1 MRWSKGIILSLF
13 TIIITS
19 IAIYLNW
26 SEFFMGNYA
35 TSFNFAVSTMFMSLW
50 FIFSL
55 YWGLKQEKI
64 YKKFILIY
72 WGINFVSFVLIWIVS
87 QSNSSGLL
95 LIPFSIWYGS
105 PVYGFSYLLK
115 SNISTLILVTAPLG
129 LILSALGYWIGLI
142 VSKINKS

>member
-1 MRWSKGIILSLF
+1 MRCSKGVVLSLF
-13 TIIITS
+13 AIIITS

-55 YWGLKQEKI
+55 YWGVKQEKI

-72 WGINFVSFVLIWIVS
+72 WGINVVSFVLIWVAS
-87 QSNSSGLL
+87 QSNSLGVF

-105 PVYGFSYLLK
+105 PVYGFAYLLK
-115 SNISTLILVTAPLG
+115 SNISTLVLVTAPLG
-129 LILSALGYWIGLI
+129 LIFSALGYWIGFI
-142 VSKINKS
+142 MSKVSKS